1 VKNYFD
7 DGTFLLIPLAFFLF
21 FAALHENDEF
31 WTPIFLIGGI
41 WSLIVGIGGIFAYVS
56 SQKIKI
62 KKDFRESFIREA
74 ENVDAGKYVYEKRVD
89 PLPIEF
95 RKDVLAKTGGF
106 CFYCEKDLKVSNIW
120 EMDHFYPHRRGGI
133 DSINNLVAACLNCNE
148 RKWSKNPLDFIL
160 ELWTCDENITKFL
173 RGFLIQ
179 HRDKSLSYL
188 TNLPYEKGICDYW
201 YETKQRELFEL
212 IITHNNLKNL
222 PPSKKEEVLS
232 QAQELVW
239 DLFTR
244 HTGFGDFEKKYDL
257 KQRIKDYK
265 FMKKADENFTEA
277 KWQRFLRDNPE
288 PQ

>member
-1 VKNYFD
+1 MKNYFKE
-7 DGTFLLIPLAFFLF
+7 GTFLLFPFALLLL
-21 FAALHENDEF
+21 FAALHEDDEF

-41 WSLIVGIGGIFAYVS
+41 CSLIAGIGGIFAFAS
-56 SQKIKI
+56 SQKSKV
-62 KKDFRESFIREA
+62 KKDFRESFISQA
-74 ENVDAGKYVYEKRVD
+74 EDLDAGKYVYEKRKD

-106 CFYCEKDLKVSNIW
+106 CFYCGIDLRVNNIW
-120 EMDHFYPHRRGGI
+120 EMDHLYPHRSGGVDLI
-133 DSINNLVAACLNCNE
+133 VNLFPACLNCNE
-148 RKWSKNPLDFIL
+148 RKWSKNPVDFIL

-188 TNLPYEKGICDYW
+188 TNRPYEKGICDYW
-201 YETKQRELFEL
+201 NETRQRELFEL

-222 PPSKKEEVLS
+222 PTSKKEDVLS
-232 QAQELVW
+232 EAQELVW

-244 HTGFGDFEKKYDL
+244 HTSFGDYGKKYDL
-257 KQRIKDYK
+257 RKRIEDYK
-265 FMKKADENFTEA
+265 FIKESDTNFTEA
-277 KWQRFLRDNPE
+277 KWERFLRDNPE

>member
-1 VKNYFD
+1 MRNYFKE
-7 DGTFLLIPLAFFLF
+7 GTFLLFPFALLLLF
-21 FAALHENDEF
+21 ASLHEDDEF

-41 WSLIVGIGGIFAYVS
+41 WSLIAGIVGIFAFAS
-56 SQKIKI
+56 SQKSKV
-62 KKDFRESFIREA
+62 KKDFRKSFISQA
-74 ENVDAGKYVYEKRVD
+74 EDLDAGKYVYEKRKD

-106 CFYCEKDLKVSNIW
+106 CFYCGIDLRVNNIW
-120 EMDHFYPHRRGGI
+120 EMDHLYPHRSGGVDLI
-133 DSINNLVAACLNCNE
+133 VNLFPACLNCNE
-148 RKWSKNPLDFIL
+148 RKWSKNPVDFIL

-188 TNLPYEKGICDYW
+188 TNRPYEKGICDYW
-201 YETKQRELFEL
+201 HETKQRELFEL

-222 PPSKKEEVLS
+222 PPSKKEYILS

-244 HTGFGDFEKKYDL
+244 QTGFGDYKKKYDL
-257 KQRIKDYK
+257 KQRMEDYK
-265 FMKKADENFTEA
+265 FMKESDENFTEA
-277 KWQRFLRDNPE
+277 RWERFLRDNPE

>member
-1 VKNYFD
+1 MKNYFKE
-7 DGTFLLIPLAFFLF
+7 GTFLLFPFALLLL
-21 FAALHENDEF
+21 FAALHEDDEF

-41 WSLIVGIGGIFAYVS
+41 WSLIAGIVGIFTFAS
-56 SQKIKI
+56 SQKSKV
-62 KKDFRESFIREA
+62 KKDFRESFISQA
-74 ENVDAGKYVYEKRVD
+74 EDLDAGKYVYEKRKD

-106 CFYCEKDLKVSNIW
+106 CFYCGIDLRVNNIW
-120 EMDHFYPHRRGGI
+120 EMDHLYPHRSGGVDLI
-133 DSINNLVAACLNCNE
+133 VNLFPACLNCNE
-148 RKWSKNPLDFIL
+148 RKWSKNPVDFIL

-188 TNLPYEKGICDYW
+188 TNRPYEKGICDYW

-222 PPSKKEEVLS
+222 PPSKKEDVLS
-232 QAQELVW
+232 QAQELVL
-239 DLFTR
+239 DLFVR
-244 HTGFGDFEKKYDL
+244 HTGFSDYRKKYDL
-257 KQRIKDYK
+257 KERIEYYK
-265 FMKKADENFTEA
+265 LNKEFDEQYTEKKWE
-277 KWQRFLRDNPE
+277 RFLRDNPE

>member
-1 VKNYFD
+1 MKNYFKE
-7 DGTFLLIPLAFFLF
+7 GTFLLFPFALLLL
-21 FAALHENDEF
+21 FAALHEDDEF

-41 WSLIVGIGGIFAYVS
+41 WSLIAGIGGTFDFAS
-56 SQKIKI
+56 SQRRNIE
-62 KKDFRESFIREA
+62 KDFRKSFISEA
-74 ENVDAGKYVYEKRVD
+74 ENVDAGKYTYEKRVD
-89 PLPIEF
+89 PLPIEL

-133 DSINNLVAACLNCNE
+133 DSISNLVPACLNCNE
-148 RKWSKNPLDFIL
+148 RKWSKNPVDFIL

-188 TNLPYEKGICDYW
+188 TNRPYEKGICNYW

-222 PPSKKEEVLS
+222 PPSKKEDVLN

-244 HTGFGDFEKKYDL
+244 HTGFGDYGKKYDL
-257 KQRIKDYK
+257 RKRIEDYK
-265 FMKKADENFTEA
+265 FMKEIDKNFTEA
-277 KWQRFLRDNPE
+277 KWERFLKDNPE